1 MECFPSYCCSLGHA
15 HAKLVLWIVH
25 ALIARTCPWE
35 HCVTFPTKQNVTPVT
50 ESLGPSATM
59 YKALAASA
67 KGDLRVPVEAF
78 QPGESPQTFHSSAQ
92 LTLPVEFM
100 DELSSFTAGEPNFSR

>member
-1 MECFPSYCCSLGHA
+1 MLSLQERANGN
-15 HAKLVLWIVH
+15 
-25 ALIARTCPWE
+25 IA
-35 HCVTFPTKQNVTPVT
+35 VTFPTKQNVTSVT

-59 YKALAASA
+59 PKASS

-92 LTLPVEFM
+92 LSLPVEFM
-100 DELSSFTAGEPNFSR
+100 DELSSFPAGEPNFSR

>member
-1 MECFPSYCCSLGHA
+1 MLSLQERA
-15 HAKLVLWIVH
+15 HGNIASLFLLSRMSPRLLKVLVL
-25 ALIARTCPWE
+25 LLL
-35 HCVTFPTKQNVTPVT
+35 K
-50 ESLGPSATM
+50 